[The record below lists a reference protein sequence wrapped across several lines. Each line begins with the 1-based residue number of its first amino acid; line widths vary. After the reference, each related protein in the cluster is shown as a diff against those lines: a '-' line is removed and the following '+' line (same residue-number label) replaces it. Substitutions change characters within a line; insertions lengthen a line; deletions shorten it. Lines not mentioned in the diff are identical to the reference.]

1 MKRYHAEVLKYGD
14 KIQIGPSADR
24 LIYRFKSAEPEG
36 LIKSTISSTK
46 RPQEPKSITTCTVKT
61 FTEKCL
67 SKKRIPPSEPASDS
81 SKEIITTYP
90 NQPSNESNAQSRSVQ
105 IKSKRPES
113 ILDVKVKELE
123 NKLNATDQLNKELT
137 EKLKQELIA
146 KEELL
151 LKEKEEKEQL
161 ENDIKQLLE
170 EKAKIETATVAQLK
184 QRNAECEELMQLLRL
199 ELMKVKDF
207 NQAKQTLDHHL
218 HHASVRDGMANKDF
232 FKEAQADLISN
243 MNSEMEKEC
252 SVCNEMFM
260 LAATVKCM
268 HRFCSNC
275 INQWKQKKNECPVCH
290 STITTSNRASA
301 VASFIDQMVE
311 SLKDDLCNQWRDF
324 SSNQKTLSKY
334 LKVCVV
340 YSSHLGL
347 LFL

>member
-1 MKRYHAEVLKYGD
+1 MKRYHAEVINYGD

-24 LIYRFKSAEPEG
+24 LIYRFKCTEPLSEG
-36 LIKSTISSTK
+36 LVKSTKSNTKSSTN
-46 RPQEPKSITTCTVKT
+46 RLQEPKSISTCTAKNYMK
-61 FTEKCL
+61 KCP
-67 SKKRIPPSEPASDS
+67 SKKRIPPSEPASES

-90 NQPSNESNAQSRSVQ
+90 NKNELRVPSRNDLGVR
-105 IKSKRPES
+105 
-113 ILDVKVKELE
+113 VKELE
-123 NKLNATDQLNKELT
+123 NKLNATDQLNKEMT
-137 EKLKQELIA
+137 EKLKQELMA

-151 LKEKEEKEQL
+151 LKEKEEKQHL
-161 ENDIKQLLE
+161 EKDIKQLLD
-170 EKAKIETATVAQLK
+170 EKSKVESDTVAQLK

-218 HHASVRDGMANKDF
+218 HHASVLDGMANKEF

-243 MNSEMEKEC
+243 LNSEMEKEC

-275 INQWKQKKNECPVCH
+275 INQWKRKKNECPVCH

-301 VASFIDQMVE
+301 VANFIDQMVE
-311 SLKDDLCNQWRDF
+311 SLKDDLSNQWRDF
-324 SSNQKTLSKY
+324 SSNQKTFSKY
-334 LKVCVV
+334 LKSPSVV
-340 YSSHLGL
+340 
-347 LFL
+347 

>member
-1 MKRYHAEVLKYGD
+1 MKRYHPEILKYGD

-24 LIYRFKSAEPEG
+24 LIYRFKSAEPG

-46 RPQEPKSITTCTVKT
+46 RPQEPKSTTTGTVKT
-61 FTEKCL
+61 FTEKCP
-67 SKKRIPPSEPASDS
+67 SKKWIPPSEPASDS

-90 NQPSNESNAQSRSVQ
+90 NKPSNESSAQ

-137 EKLKQELIA
+137 EKLKQELMA

-151 LKEKEEKEQL
+151 VKEKEQKEQL
-161 ENDIKQLLE
+161 ENDIKQLLD

-199 ELMKVKDF
+199 ELTKVKDF

-218 HHASVRDGMANKDF
+218 HHASVRDGMANKEF

-340 YSSHLGL
+340 YSSHFEFF
-347 LFL
+347 FL